1 MAEEGHGLL
10 WRQPED
16 LLEVPDGN
24 GTQSG
29 MLFERD
35 RVACDQVRVDSETHS
50 DGSFYFFS
58 RGFVPS
64 GR

>member
-1 MAEEGHGLL
+1 VNPQMAEEGHGLIS
-10 WRQPED
+10 RQFED

-35 RVACDQVRVDSETHS
+35 RIASDQVRVDSETHS
-50 DGSFYFFS
+50 HG
-58 RGFVPS
+58 GL
-64 GR
+64 